1 LPQFSLLIFYC
12 EHQPEP
18 ALENASFKLLYD
30 FNIFTNIRISAKR
43 PDLVLVNKDDRHTFL
58 IDVACTM
65 DRNVLSKKVEK
76 FQDLSIELQHLWN
89 TRVEVVPLI
98 IGAIS
103 SSIYT
108 HLATLQVK
116 EVSVHQLQKT
126 VILHTAT
133 ILQRHTILP
142 SSS

>member
-1 LPQFSLLIFYC
+1 M
-12 EHQPEP
+12 H
-18 ALENASFKLLYD
+18 
-30 FNIFTNIRISAKR
+30 ISARR

-65 DRNVLSKKVEK
+65 DRNVLSKENEKVEK
-76 FQDLSIELQHLWN
+76 YQDLSIELQHLWN
-89 TRVEVVPLI
+89 TRVKVVPLI
-98 IGAIS
+98 IGALGSIS

-126 VILHTAT
+126 VILHTST
-133 ILQRHTILP
+133 ILRRHIILP